1 MLYYKNISDCK
12 FIEIQQNSMSIRIK
26 VHITLLLS
34 VFLSGCGLFGGDED
48 DDEFAGLSTEAQF
61 YERALDQLN
70 GQNFRAAISTYQA
83 LESRFPFGRYAEQAQ
98 IEIVYA
104 YYRNDDMEA
113 ARAAADRFIRLH
125 PDSENI
131 DYAYYMKG
139 LSSFTDGGGIFN
151 RFLPIDHTKRDP
163 GSAQESFT
171 DFAQLLALYP
181 DSAYAGDARARM
193 IYLRNNLARYEIH
206 VAEYYTERRAYIA
219 ALRRAQYVVENFQGT
234 PAVAD
239 GMAIMV
245 ECYLR
250 LGLNELADTS
260 LALLKE
266 NYPQHASIDS
276 DGDFII
282 RTEITNP
289 SLLYTVT
296 FGLVGDNAVDPPLA
310 PTQRPLTSGSQ
321 QIIDAQQDIEVEGEG
336 RSFFDIITLG
346 IFN

>member
-1 MLYYKNISDCK
+1 MFTNKKIYIA
-12 FIEIQQNSMSIRIK
+12 
-26 VHITLLLS
+26 LLLS
-34 VFLSGCGLFGGDED
+34 VFLTNCSLFGDDED
-48 DDEFAGLSTEAQF
+48 DNEFAGLSTEAQF

-104 YYRNDDMEA
+104 YYRNDDM
-113 ARAAADRFIRLH
+113 D
-125 PDSENI
+125 
-131 DYAYYMKG
+131 AYYMKG
-139 LSSFTDGGGIFN
+139 LSSFADGGGLFN

-163 GSAQESFT
+163 GRAQESFT

-181 DSAYAGDARARM
+181 DSPYAGDARTRM
-193 IYLRNNLARYEIH
+193 IYLRNNLAQYEIH
-206 VAEYYTERRAYIA
+206 VANYYTERRAYIA

-234 PAVAD
+234 PAVSD
-239 GMAIMV
+239 GIAIMV

-266 NYPQHASIDS
+266 NYPEHASIDS
-276 DGDFII
+276 EGDFII

-321 QIIDAQQDIEVEGEG
+321 QIIDSQQDIEVEEEN

>member
-1 MLYYKNISDCK
+1 MLKVKKVYIVL
-12 FIEIQQNSMSIRIK
+12 ILSIL
-26 VHITLLLS
+26 TT
-34 VFLSGCGLFGGDED
+34 GCGLFGDDED
-48 DDEFAGLSTEAQF
+48 DSEFAGLSTEAQF

-83 LESRFPFGRYAEQAQ
+83 LESRFPFGRYAEQSQ

-104 YYRNDDMEA
+104 YYRNEDMEA

-125 PDSENI
+125 PESENI

-139 LSSFTDGGGIFN
+139 LSSFTDGGGPFN

-163 GSAQESFT
+163 GRAQESFS

-181 DSAYAGDARARM
+181 DSPYSGDARSRM
-193 IYLRNNLARYEIH
+193 IYLRNNLAQYEIH
-206 VAEYYTERRAYIA
+206 VADYYTERRAYIA

-239 GMAIMV
+239 GIAIMV

-266 NYPQHASIDS
+266 NYPEHASIDTS
-276 DGDFII
+276 GDFII

-321 QIIDAQQDIEVEGEG
+321 QIIDAQQDIEVEEEG

>member
-1 MLYYKNISDCK
+1 ML
-12 FIEIQQNSMSIRIK
+12 K
-26 VHITLLLS
+26 VKKVYMVLILSLLTT
-34 VFLSGCGLFGGDED
+34 GCGLFGDDED
-48 DDEFAGLSTEAQF
+48 DSEFAGLSTEAQF

-83 LESRFPFGRYAEQAQ
+83 LESRFPFGRYAEQSQ

-104 YYRNDDMEA
+104 YYRNEDMEA

-125 PDSENI
+125 PESENI

-139 LSSFTDGGGIFN
+139 LSSFTDGSGLFS

-163 GSAQESFT
+163 GRAQESFS

-181 DSAYAGDARARM
+181 DSPYSGDARSRM
-193 IYLRNNLARYEIH
+193 IYLRNNLAQYEIH
-206 VAEYYTERRAYIA
+206 VADYYTERRAYIA

-239 GMAIMV
+239 GIAIMV

-266 NYPQHASIDS
+266 NYPEHASIDTS
-276 DGDFII
+276 GDFII

-321 QIIDAQQDIEVEGEG
+321 QIIDAQQDIEVEEDG

>member
-1 MLYYKNISDCK
+1 MLKVKKVYMVLIL
-12 FIEIQQNSMSIRIK
+12 SIL
-26 VHITLLLS
+26 TT
-34 VFLSGCGLFGGDED
+34 GCGLFGDDED
-48 DDEFAGLSTEAQF
+48 DSEFAGLSTEAQF

-83 LESRFPFGRYAEQAQ
+83 LESRFPFGRYAEQSQ

-104 YYRNDDMEA
+104 YYRNEDMEA

-125 PDSENI
+125 PESENI

-139 LSSFTDGGGIFN
+139 LSSFTDGSGLFN

-163 GSAQESFT
+163 GRAQESFS

-181 DSAYAGDARARM
+181 DSPYSGDARSRM
-193 IYLRNNLARYEIH
+193 IYLRNNLAQYEIH
-206 VAEYYTERRAYIA
+206 VADYYTERRAYIA

-239 GMAIMV
+239 GIAIMV

-266 NYPQHASIDS
+266 NYPEHASIDTS
-276 DGDFII
+276 GDFII

-321 QIIDAQQDIEVEGEG
+321 QIIDAQQDIEVEEEG

>member
-1 MLYYKNISDCK
+1 MLKVKKVYMVLIL
-12 FIEIQQNSMSIRIK
+12 SIL
-26 VHITLLLS
+26 TT
-34 VFLSGCGLFGGDED
+34 GCGLFGDDED
-48 DDEFAGLSTEAQF
+48 DSEFAGLSTEAQF

-83 LESRFPFGRYAEQAQ
+83 LESRFPFGRYAEQSQ

-104 YYRNDDMEA
+104 YYRNEDMEA

-125 PDSENI
+125 PESENI

-139 LSSFTDGGGIFN
+139 LSSFTDGSGLFS

-163 GSAQESFT
+163 GRAQESFS

-181 DSAYAGDARARM
+181 DSPYSGDARSRM
-193 IYLRNNLARYEIH
+193 IYLRNNLAQYEVH
-206 VAEYYTERRAYIA
+206 VADYYTERRAYIA

-239 GMAIMV
+239 GIAIMV

-266 NYPQHASIDS
+266 NYPEHASIDTS
-276 DGDFII
+276 GDFII

-321 QIIDAQQDIEVEGEG
+321 QIIDAQQDIEVEEEG

>member
-1 MLYYKNISDCK
+1 MLKVKKVYMVLIL
-12 FIEIQQNSMSIRIK
+12 SIL
-26 VHITLLLS
+26 TT
-34 VFLSGCGLFGGDED
+34 GCGLFGDDED
-48 DDEFAGLSTEAQF
+48 DSEFAGLSTEAQF

-83 LESRFPFGRYAEQAQ
+83 LESRFPFGRYAEQSQ

-104 YYRNDDMEA
+104 YYRNEDMEA

-125 PDSENI
+125 PESENI

-139 LSSFTDGGGIFN
+139 LSSFTDGSGLFS

-163 GSAQESFT
+163 GRAQESFS

-181 DSAYAGDARARM
+181 DSPYSGDARSRM
-193 IYLRNNLARYEIH
+193 IYLRNNLAQYEIH
-206 VAEYYTERRAYIA
+206 VADYYTERRAYIA

-239 GMAIMV
+239 GIAIMV

-250 LGLNELADTS
+250 LGLNDLADTS

-266 NYPQHASIDS
+266 NYPEHASIDTS
-276 DGDFII
+276 GDFII

-321 QIIDAQQDIEVEGEG
+321 QIIDAQQDIEVEEEG

>member
-1 MLYYKNISDCK
+1 MTIVHNFYKSSKRNLSILGIFIILFVSACSSNEEMPDERLIEKELYDQAQSRLKSESYSTAI
-12 FIEIQQNSMSIRIK
+12 MS
-26 VHITLLLS
+26 L
-34 VFLSGCGLFGGDED
+34 E
-48 DDEFAGLSTEAQF
+48 
-61 YERALDQLN
+61 
-70 GQNFRAAISTYQA
+70 A
-83 LESRFPFGRYAEQAQ
+83 LESRFPFGRYAEQSQ

-104 YYRNDDMEA
+104 YYRNEDMEA

-125 PDSENI
+125 PESENI

-139 LSSFTDGGGIFN
+139 LSSFTDGGGLFN

-163 GSAQESFT
+163 GRAQESFS

-181 DSAYAGDARARM
+181 DSPYSGDARSRM
-193 IYLRNNLARYEIH
+193 IYLRNNLAQYEIH
-206 VAEYYTERRAYIA
+206 VADYYTERRAYIA

-239 GMAIMV
+239 GIAIMV

-266 NYPQHASIDS
+266 NYPEHASIDTS
-276 DGDFII
+276 GDFII

-321 QIIDAQQDIEVEGEG
+321 QIIDAQQDIEVEEEG

>member
-1 MLYYKNISDCK
+1 MFTNKKIYIA
-12 FIEIQQNSMSIRIK
+12 
-26 VHITLLLS
+26 LLLS
-34 VFLSGCGLFGGDED
+34 VFLTNCSLFGDDED
-48 DDEFAGLSTEAQF
+48 DNEFAGLSTEAQF

-131 DYAYYMKG
+131 DYTYYMKG
-139 LSSFTDGGGIFN
+139 LSSFADGGGLFN
-151 RFLPIDHTKRDP
+151 RFLPKDHTKRDP
-163 GSAQESFT
+163 GRAQESFT

-181 DSAYAGDARARM
+181 DSPYAGDARTRM
-193 IYLRNNLARYEIH
+193 IYLRNNLAQYEIH
-206 VAEYYTERRAYIA
+206 VANYYTERRAYIA

-234 PAVAD
+234 PAVSD
-239 GMAIMV
+239 GIAIMV

-266 NYPQHASIDS
+266 NYPEHASIDF

-296 FGLVGDNAVDPPLA
+296 FGLIGDNAVDPPLA

-321 QIIDAQQDIEVEGEG
+321 QIINSQQDIEVEEEN